1 MPPLTYLQESFSK
14 FHKSHW
20 TYALWLLV
28 ISIATFCSYFH
39 FAPINDFINE
49 FFPGRYFMID
59 SIRNGH
65 FPLWCPYQSIGI
77 PIHADPQAGVFY
89 LPAWLFAI
97 FGPYTSVCC
106 AIEYIFHVFM
116 GGVGFYFLS
125 HFFTKDKNAAFIIS
139 ICYMLSGF
147 FIGNAQH
154 LSWIIAGA
162 WLPWVLWG
170 CLLLFEEPTL
180 KASIILALSAS
191 LMLTG
196 GYPGFLFILIYL
208 IILLIIWYLIKYRNN
223 VQQLKR
229 ILLFGI
235 MAGVLLVM
243 LSFPALYSFVEA
255 KMYITRGEAVG
266 TARISCPLTFQS
278 LLSFFF
284 PFTVC
289 SSPDFIKTDISMAS
303 VFVGI
308 FTPILFLIGC
318 KNVKNNVLWL
328 IGAFGIFSFLCAF
341 GDALPFHRLAFRFL
355 PLINFIQI
363 ASIFRIFFIIPVL
376 LIAAYGLTAILQNL
390 EKYRKWLIIMTVIE
404 LLALIA
410 MAIIL
415 LLFKSANFNFDNWL
429 GGAVSQKIFV
439 ECLIGA
445 GLSAALLICLILLK
459 SKKTALYLAIIMM
472 ANMII
477 GANFCAPM
485 TVRDVKK
492 THKDLA
498 AVTTVQ
504 HYPVPD
510 SLKTPEKIIQEKGWY
525 SIWMNAGCFAKE
537 VEWYSWNPFRM
548 SAQREMTNFYSEHD
562 QTLNLPIAFCPRTLL
577 CDNAATFLNS
587 DTAYV
592 STRDE
597 SASYNEK
604 SVVRIRI
611 FEPNRMVLESSG
623 EEAHTIALCQNYYPG
638 WKAYAKNGEQ
648 LNINIINR
656 FMMAVKVPSGQQ
668 EVTFIY
674 HRPLLIAT
682 FFVEI
687 FAFLACL
694 FALILRKKRIF
705 AGFFQDKLNQPT
717 HASKRTSNLHT
728 RRSGL

>member
-20 TYALWLLV
+20 AYVLWLLV

-170 CLLLFEEPTL
+170 CLLLFEEQTL

-208 IILLIIWYLIKYRNN
+208 TILLIIWYLIKYRNN
-223 VQQLKR
+223 IQQLKR

-284 PFTVC
+284 PFTIC
-289 SSPDFIKTDISMAS
+289 SSPDLTKPALLFFSR
-303 VFVGI
+303 
-308 FTPILFLIGC
+308 TPY
-318 KNVKNNVLWL
+318 
-328 IGAFGIFSFLCAF
+328 A
-341 GDALPFHRLAFRFL
+341 ALP
-355 PLINFIQI
+355 
-363 ASIFRIFFIIPVL
+363 
-376 LIAAYGLTAILQNL
+376 
-390 EKYRKWLIIMTVIE
+390 
-404 LLALIA
+404 
-410 MAIIL
+410 
-415 LLFKSANFNFDNWL
+415 
-429 GGAVSQKIFV
+429 
-439 ECLIGA
+439 
-445 GLSAALLICLILLK
+445 
-459 SKKTALYLAIIMM
+459 
-472 ANMII
+472 
-477 GANFCAPM
+477 
-485 TVRDVKK
+485 
-492 THKDLA
+492 
-498 AVTTVQ
+498 
-504 HYPVPD
+504 
-510 SLKTPEKIIQEKGWY
+510 
-525 SIWMNAGCFAKE
+525 
-537 VEWYSWNPFRM
+537 
-548 SAQREMTNFYSEHD
+548 
-562 QTLNLPIAFCPRTLL
+562 
-577 CDNAATFLNS
+577 
-587 DTAYV
+587 
-592 STRDE
+592 
-597 SASYNEK
+597 
-604 SVVRIRI
+604 
-611 FEPNRMVLESSG
+611 
-623 EEAHTIALCQNYYPG
+623 
-638 WKAYAKNGEQ
+638 
-648 LNINIINR
+648 
-656 FMMAVKVPSGQQ
+656 
-668 EVTFIY
+668 
-674 HRPLLIAT
+674 
-682 FFVEI
+682 
-687 FAFLACL
+687 
-694 FALILRKKRIF
+694 
-705 AGFFQDKLNQPT
+705 
-717 HASKRTSNLHT
+717 TS
-728 RRSGL
+728 